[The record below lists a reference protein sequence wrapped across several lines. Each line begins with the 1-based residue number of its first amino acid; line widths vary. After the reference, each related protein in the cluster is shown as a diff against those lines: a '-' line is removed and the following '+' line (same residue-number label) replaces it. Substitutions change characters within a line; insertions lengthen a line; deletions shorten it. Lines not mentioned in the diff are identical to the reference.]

1 MNSLLEIFSFRVDL
15 KFRKKRNYFVAKY
28 TICDSINIGD
38 GTRIWSFTHILK
50 GAKIGSLCNIGE
62 NVFIENSV
70 LIGDRV
76 TIKNGVQIWDGIQI
90 EDDVF
95 IGPNVTFTNDRH
107 PFSNNRNYKL
117 EMTLVKKGSSIGANA
132 TILPGLEIG
141 CNAVIG
147 AGAVVTRSV
156 PDNSVVVGNPAKI
169 IKRVD
174 FHSEIN

>member
-1 MNSLLEIFSFRVDL
+1 MKTLLKIFAFRLVL

-50 GAKIGSLCNIGE
+50 GAKIGRLCNIGE

-70 LIGDRV
+70 LIGDKV

-95 IGPNVTFTNDRH
+95 IGPNVTFTNDRY
-107 PFSNNRNYKL
+107 PLSNNRNYKL
-117 EMTLVKKGSSIGANA
+117 EETLVKKGASIGANA

-141 CNAVIG
+141 CNALIG
-147 AGAVVTRSV
+147 AGAVVTRNV
-156 PDNSVVVGNPAKI
+156 PDNSVVVGNPARI
-169 IKRVD
+169 VKRVD
-174 FHSEIN
+174 FE

>member
-1 MNSLLEIFSFRVDL
+1 MNSLLKIFSFRVDL

-38 GTRIWSFTHILK
+38 GTKIWSFTHILK

-62 NVFIENSV
+62 NVFIENYV
-70 LIGDRV
+70 LIGDKV
-76 TIKNGVQIWDGIQI
+76 TIKNGVQIWDGIHI

-95 IGPNVTFTNDRH
+95 IGPNVTFTNDRY

-117 EMTLVKKGSSIGANA
+117 EETLVKKGASIGANA

-141 CNAVIG
+141 YNSLIG
-147 AGAVVTRSV
+147 AGAVVTKNV
-156 PDNSVVVGNPAKI
+156 PDNSVAVGNPARI
-169 IKRVD
+169 IKRAD